1 MAFGRGE
8 RGQRFEQYPR
18 RADSEH
24 QRRDRGQD
32 DRDYFGQR
40 EVEDEDVRATDRR
53 HWRGHDYYDDDD
65 EFERGR
71 DYGSFDR
78 DREHSLGTEHRT
90 RFLRPSEDYD
100 RYRRR
105 GEMRPYEWRG
115 SAAYREDDRGMSGPY
130 AGRGPKGYR
139 RSDERILE
147 DVCER
152 LTDHPSIDASDINVT
167 VADGD
172 VTLTGRIESRTVKH
186 LAENMVETVSGVKE
200 VHNQLRVTT
209 PHSGGN
215 WEEPRERRPNEP
227 VASKSRQR

>member
-1 MAFGRGE
+1 MASGRGE
-8 RGQRFEQYPR
+8 RGQRMEQYPR

-24 QRRDRGQD
+24 RGDRGPE
-32 DRDYFGQR
+32 DRDSFGQR
-40 EVEDEDVRATDRR
+40 ELEDDETRPADRR
-53 HWRGHDYYDDDD
+53 HWRGHDYYDVDD

-71 DYGSFDR
+71 TYGSYDR

-90 RFLRPSEDYD
+90 RFLRPSEHEG
-100 RYRRR
+100 YRGR
-105 GEMRPYEWRG
+105 GEMRPYQWRG
-115 SAAYREDDRGMSGPY
+115 SAAYREDDRGSSGPY

-152 LTDHPSIDASDINVT
+152 LTDHPSIDASDISVS

-172 VTLTGRIESRTVKH
+172 VTLTGRVESRTVKH

-200 VHNQLRVTT
+200 VHNQLRVTAQA
-209 PHSGGN
+209 SDFQ
-215 WEEPRERRPNEP
+215 EPR
-227 VASKSRQR
+227 